1 VRVTFIAQT
10 YRARDTTRRQTER
23 GEPFAAL
30 VGTSGWLP
38 LDNWVW
44 DVAYGDDSRLLDDED
59 QFHDIEAFWEKDH
72 EDDEDFN

>member
-1 VRVTFIAQT
+1 M
-10 YRARDTTRRQTER
+10 
-23 GEPFAAL
+23 
-30 VGTSGWLP
+30 SGWLP